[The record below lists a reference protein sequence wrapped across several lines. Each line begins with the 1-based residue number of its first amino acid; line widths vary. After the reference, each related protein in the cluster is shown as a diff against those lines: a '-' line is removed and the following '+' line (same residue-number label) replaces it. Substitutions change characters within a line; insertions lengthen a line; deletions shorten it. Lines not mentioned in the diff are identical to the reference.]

1 MTQDLPNSTAS
12 FFGYR
17 VLVARF
23 IDHHYPPRSVLAD
36 SDAGWKKWVARA
48 ILVAVV
54 ALLVFQAGG
63 ALENAGSCLTGD
75 DSDGCA
81 ERA

>member
-1 MTQDLPNSTAS
+1 MTQALPNFTAS
-12 FFGYR
+12 FIGYG

-23 IDHHYPPRSVLAD
+23 IDHHHPPRSVLAD

-48 ILVAVV
+48 TLVEDGGTP
-54 ALLVFQAGG
+54 LAGDG
-63 ALENAGSCLTGD
+63 T
-75 DSDGCA
+75 DGCA